1 MFTGLIEA
9 VGKLD
14 ARSSR
19 GTGARIAVACSFSAL
34 ELGESISVN
43 GVCLTVDA
51 ITKTGFEADAS
62 SETLAKTTLGDL
74 PLGARVNL
82 ERAVTLEKRLGG
94 HIVSGHVDGVG
105 ALVSRVPIGQ
115 AERIV
120 FRAPRDLMR
129 FIAPK
134 GSIAV
139 DGVSLTVNE
148 VAIDGD
154 GETFSVAI
162 IPRTSKE
169 TRIADVAKGGD
180 VNLEIDVVARYVLRA
195 LDVSKSEA
203 SSKDQALVELLGK
216 NGYL

>member
-9 VGKLD
+9 VGTLESRA
-14 ARSSR
+14 AR
-19 GTGARIAVACSFSAL
+19 GKGARIAVACPFEAL
-34 ELGESISVN
+34 ALGESIAVS

-74 PLGARVNL
+74 AIGARVNL
-82 ERAVTLEKRLGG
+82 ERALTLEKRLGG

-105 ALVSRVPIGQ
+105 ELVSRAPIDDLLHGSAAMG

-120 FRAPRDLMR
+120 FRAPRELMR

-148 VAIDGD
+148 VEGD
-154 GETFSVAI
+154 TFSVAI
-162 IPRTSKE
+162 IPRTAKE
-169 TRIADVAKGGD
+169 TRISDVSPGGA

-195 LDVSKSEA
+195 RDV
-203 SSKDQALVELLGK
+203 DGV
-216 NGYL
+216 

>member
-9 VGKLD
+9 VGTLE
-14 ARSSR
+14 SR
-19 GTGARIAVACSFSAL
+19 APRGKGARIAIACPFESLAI
-34 ELGESISVN
+34 GESIAVS

-51 ITKTGFEADAS
+51 ITKSGFEADAS

-74 PLGARVNL
+74 PLRARVNL
-82 ERAVTLEKRLGG
+82 ERALTLEKRLGG
-94 HIVSGHVDGVG
+94 HIVSGHVDGIG
-105 ALVSRVPIGQ
+105 ALVSRAPIDE

-120 FRAPRDLMR
+120 FRAPRELMR

-148 VAIDGD
+148 VE

-162 IPRTSKE
+162 IPRTAKE
-169 TRIADVAKGGD
+169 TRISDVSPGGA

-195 LDVSKSEA
+195 LDVGAAKDA
-203 SSKDQALVELLGK
+203 SLLELLTK
-216 NGYL
+216 NGYV